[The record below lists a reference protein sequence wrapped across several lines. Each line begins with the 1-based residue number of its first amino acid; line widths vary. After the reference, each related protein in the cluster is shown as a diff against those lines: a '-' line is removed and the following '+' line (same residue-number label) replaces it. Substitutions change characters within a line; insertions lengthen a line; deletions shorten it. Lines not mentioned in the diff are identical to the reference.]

1 MNVRAYWSLAKGVL
15 LETIRRKDLWVVAIL
30 GFLII
35 AASGTLGFF
44 GMKGLE
50 VFAKDLAANVLGLF
64 STTLAIL
71 TASRQLPEEIKN
83 RTLYPLLARPITR
96 FDFLVGKFLGATLAS
111 WIAFLVLAVT
121 TGIGLFIFGV
131 KFEPVMLQYLIV
143 KMIGLA
149 FVCALSL
156 TLSVFMTPAAA
167 ATLSFILAFGS
178 GKISQ
183 ALVMSYSQAAPS
195 VQPFYRGVNAILPHY
210 DLFDLGSRAA
220 NIGWGPAPGWVVA
233 VLLFYCLAYS
243 GGLLTL
249 SWVRFRG
256 RAL

>member
-1 MNVRAYWSLAKGVL
+1 MKFRAYWSLAKGVL
-15 LETIRRKDLWVVAIL
+15 LETVRRKDLWVVAIL

-44 GMKGLE
+44 GMRGLE

-96 FDFLVGKFLGATLAS
+96 FDFLVGKLLGAVLAS
-111 WIAFLVLAVT
+111 WIAFLVLALT

-131 KFEPVMLQYLIV
+131 QFEPVMLQYLLL
-143 KMIGLA
+143 KMVGLA
-149 FVCALSL
+149 FVCTISLS
-156 TLSVFMTPAAA
+156 LSVFMTPSAA
-167 ATLSFILAFGS
+167 ATLSFILAFGC

-183 ALVMSYSQAAPS
+183 ALVMSYQQAAPS
-195 VQPFYRGVNAILPHY
+195 VQPFYRGVNAVLPHY

-220 NIGWGPAPGWVVA
+220 NIGWGPAPAWVVLI
-233 VLLFYCLAYS
+233 LLGYCLLYCS
-243 GGLLTL
+243 GLMTL
-249 SWVRFRG
+249 SWLRFRS
-256 RAL
+256 RPL

>member
-1 MNVRAYWSLAKGVL
+1 MKPRAYWALAKGVL
-15 LETIRRKDLWVVAIL
+15 LETVRRKDLWVVAIL

-50 VFAKDLAANVLGLF
+50 VFAKDLASNVLGLF
-64 STTLAIL
+64 ATTLAIL
-71 TASRQLPEEIKN
+71 TASRQLPEELKN

-96 FDFLVGKFLGATLAS
+96 FDFLAGKLLGAVLAS

-131 KFEPVMLQYLIV
+131 QFEPVMLQYLLV
-143 KMIGLA
+143 KMLGLVL
-149 FVCALSL
+149 VCTLSL
-156 TLSVFMTPAAA
+156 TLSIYMTPAAA
-167 ATLSFILAFGS
+167 ATLSFILAFGC

-183 ALVMSYSQAAPS
+183 ALVMSYSQASPIL
-195 VQPFYRGVNAILPHY
+195 QPFYRGVNAVLPHY

-220 NIGWGPAPGWVVA
+220 NIGWGPAPAWVVG
-233 VLLFYCLAYS
+233 VLVAYCFLYS
-243 GGLLTL
+243 GGLLTF

>member
-1 MNVRAYWSLAKGVL
+1 MKFRAYWALAKGVL
-15 LETIRRKDLWVVAIL
+15 LETVRRKDLWVVAIL

-44 GMKGLE
+44 GMRGLE

-71 TASRQLPEEIKN
+71 TASRQLPAEVKN

-96 FDFLVGKFLGATLAS
+96 LDFLIGKLLGSILAS
-111 WIAFLVLAVT
+111 WIAFFVLAVT

-131 KFEPVMLQYLIV
+131 QFEPVMMQYLFV
-143 KMIGLA
+143 KMVGLA
-149 FVCALSL
+149 FVCSLSM
-156 TLSVFMTPAAA
+156 TMSVFMTPAAA
-167 ATLSFILAFGS
+167 ATMSFILAFGS

-183 ALVMSYSQAAPS
+183 ALVMSFNQASPS
-195 VQPFYRGVNAILPHY
+195 VQPVYRGINAILPHY

-220 NIGWGPAPGWVVA
+220 NVGWGPAPVLVVG
-233 VLLFYCLAYS
+233 VLVLYCLAYS
-243 GGLLTL
+243 GGLITL
-249 SWVRFRG
+249 SWLRSRG

>member
-1 MNVRAYWSLAKGVL
+1 MKFRAYWALAKGVL
-15 LETIRRKDLWVVAIL
+15 LETVRRKDLWVVAIL

-44 GMKGLE
+44 GMRGLE

-64 STTLAIL
+64 ATTLAIL
-71 TASRQLPEEIKN
+71 TASRQLPEEVKN

-96 FDFLVGKFLGATLAS
+96 FDFLIGKLLGAILAS

-121 TGIGLFIFGV
+121 VGIGLFIFGV
-131 KFEPVMLQYLIV
+131 QFEPVMLQYLLV
-143 KMIGLA
+143 KMVGLA

-156 TLSVFMTPAAA
+156 SLSVFMTPAAA
-167 ATLSFILAFGS
+167 ATMSFILAFGS

-183 ALVMSYSQAAPS
+183 ALVMSYSGASPS
-195 VQPFYRGVNAILPHY
+195 VQPFYRAVNAVLPHY

-220 NIGWGPAPGWVVA
+220 NIGWGPAPLWVV
-233 VLLFYCLAYS
+233 LLLLLYCVAYS
-243 GGLLTL
+243 GGLMTL
-249 SWVRFRG
+249 SWLRFRG